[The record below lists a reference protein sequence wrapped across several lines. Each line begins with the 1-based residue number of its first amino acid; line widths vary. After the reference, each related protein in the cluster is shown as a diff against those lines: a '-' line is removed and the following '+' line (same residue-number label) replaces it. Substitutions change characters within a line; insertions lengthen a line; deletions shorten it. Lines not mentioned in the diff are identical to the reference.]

1 MILCR
6 ALTEGVDERRT
17 GTAFLAE
24 KKLSRGGIFLALFGL
39 SMAVM
44 IESPAKSRL
53 VTGRQFSA
61 ESLVP
66 RISIGHY

>member
-6 ALTEGVDERRT
+6 ALTEGVDDERRT

-24 KKLSRGGIFLALFGL
+24 KRLSRGGIFLALFGL

-44 IESPAKSRL
+44 IESPPKSRL

-61 ESLVP
+61 ESAVP
-66 RISIGHY
+66 RISN